1 MSLPPTLHA
10 TDIHDHLSAV
20 QLLVVYG
27 ASSTA
32 AWTTG
37 VKQQQIPLQT
47 KKIGQCSASGGMPA
61 AQIGG
66 IAPPVQAKLTQTMVL
81 QSLLQTTCSWLQ
93 PRKPNRLRCR
103 GEMPQQSASNDQAG
117 GERNVWV
124 APPPAR
130 AVLQGRTGCSRCSVG
145 CSWAVAIGGCALSG
159 RIVHCAC

>member
-1 MSLPPTLHA
+1 M
-10 TDIHDHLSAV
+10 DH
-20 QLLVVYG
+20 G
-27 ASSTA
+27 GKTA
-32 AWTTG
+32 ADTAADEEDRPVLG
-37 VKQQQIPLQT
+37 LLLDAGCT
-47 KKIGQCSASGGMPA
+47 KRRHC
-61 AQIGG
+61 
-66 IAPPVQAKLTQTMVL
+66 PPVQAKLTQTMVL

-103 GEMPQQSASNDQAG
+103 GEMSQQSASNDQAG

-130 AVLQGRTGCSRCSVG
+130 AVLQGRAGCSRCSVG